1 MNLMFA
7 VYMYMYLLDKTH
19 YSDQEALIIMCVL
32 TT

>member
-7 VYMYMYLLDKTH
+7 VYMYLLDKTH